1 MITRNLYLNSWK
13 AYPTKPQG
21 WMMGRVIE
29 LTDRKIVCRT
39 WGSGQKH
46 ESIKRGKDTA
56 WLSLGDIIAW
66 PPVRTGIKAKSSFKQ
81 EMMLLVPSQIDS
93 FLEIQK
99 TESATLAT
107 LELWSDFQFLVRKYF
122 IQKGFVELQTPTL
135 VDCPGTEPFLDPFT
149 TEFQMG
155 RSRRKY
161 FLPTSPE
168 LHLKKS
174 LARGMDKVFEI
185 KTCFRN
191 GEISQHHQPEFLML
205 EWYRAG
211 ENLASIQKDCEN
223 LFRYLANEFN
233 RKNAKKGNQKIFKFQ
248 QQSYFDLFKKHTALD
263 LENLLK
269 SKTEDASSLMR
280 EVAVKK
286 GLIAALDPKDKSQDH
301 WQDLDDLMNLLFTE
315 LVEPSLSPKHPIFVT
330 DYPESQAAY
339 ARVGPRSTA
348 ERFELYWQGLE
359 IANAFHEVNDP
370 GLQRQRM
377 IEDLQKKRKLG
388 RAPVLLDED
397 FFRHLDFGLPPS
409 SGIAL
414 GLERLFMALCSLK
427 SLSEV
432 RLFPMAAPE

>member
-1 MITRNLYLNSWK
+1 MTTRNLFLNSWK

-29 LTDRKIVCRT
+29 LTDKKIVCRT
-39 WGSGQKH
+39 WGSEEKLVTK
-46 ESIKRGKDTA
+46 KRGRNTA
-56 WLSLGDIIAW
+56 WLALGDIISW
-66 PPVRTGIKAKSSFKQ
+66 PSAGAEIT
-81 EMMLLVPSQIDS
+81 LLVPSQNNS
-93 FLEIQK
+93 FLEIQNAAGA
-99 TESATLAT
+99 SFSTLR
-107 LELWSDFQFLVRKYF
+107 LWSDFQFLVRKYF

-135 VDCPGTEPFLDPFT
+135 VDCPGTEPFLDPFA

-174 LARGMDKVFEI
+174 LARGFDKVFEI
-185 KTCFRN
+185 KNCFRN
-191 GEISQHHQPEFLML
+191 GEISRHHQPEFLML

-211 ENLASIQKDCEN
+211 EDLGAIQKDCED
-223 LFRYLANEFN
+223 LIYFLTKSIGKMTPKTRTKANE
-233 RKNAKKGNQKIFKFQ
+233 KIQQKRIKTQFKRQ
-248 QQSYFDLFKKHTALD
+248 KYFDLFKKHTDLD
-263 LENLLK
+263 LANMLNSK
-269 SKTEDASSLMR
+269 SADALSRLR
-280 EVAVKK
+280 EVAERK

-301 WQDLDDLMNLLFTE
+301 WQDLDDLMSLLFTE
-315 LVEPSLSPKHPIFVT
+315 LVEPSLNPKHPIFVT

-339 ARVGPRSTA
+339 ARVNPEGTA

-377 IEDLQKKRKLG
+377 LEDLQKKRRLG
-388 RAPVLLDED
+388 KAPILLDED
-397 FFRHLDFGLPPS
+397 FFRHLDYGLPPS

-414 GLERLFMALCSLK
+414 GLERLFMAFCRLQ

-432 RLFPMAAPE
+432 RLFPMMAPD